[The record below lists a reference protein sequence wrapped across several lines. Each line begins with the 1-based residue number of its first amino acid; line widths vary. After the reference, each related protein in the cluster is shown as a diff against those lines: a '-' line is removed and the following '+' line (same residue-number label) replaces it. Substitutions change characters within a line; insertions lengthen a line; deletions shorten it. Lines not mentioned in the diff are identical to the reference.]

1 MTAYVGCAVAIDDGL
16 GTRRLGRSVPLHSA
30 ASQSSMRWTNA
41 VPVGLL
47 AQMYEYRSTMPVA
60 TVSMSTMTGF
70 DWPFQ
75 FASCWGGIDLVP
87 DCLTFSPAIFGRAS
101 VAFTM
106 HDLAL
111 SAAAQLNA
119 GMNSARIAPLMTVFI
134 GPRLLLS
141 VLHAEI
147 QQQVAPI
154 GNGRMAGIAV
164 ELMLNATVE
173 NEQPRFAVFHSAEML
188 TRLEKEYDARWHGE
202 VRGT

>member
-1 MTAYVGCAVAIDDGL
+1 
-16 GTRRLGRSVPLHSA
+16 
-30 ASQSSMRWTNA
+30 
-41 VPVGLL
+41 
-47 AQMYEYRSTMPVA
+47 MYEYRSTMPVA

-119 GMNSARIAPLMTVFI
+119 GMNSARIALLMTVFI
-134 GPRLLLS
+134 GLYFLLS

-154 GNGRMAGIAV
+154 GNGR
-164 ELMLNATVE
+164 
-173 NEQPRFAVFHSAEML
+173 
-188 TRLEKEYDARWHGE
+188 
-202 VRGT
+202 